1 MNDVA
6 AAGFG
11 FYDGIAPETD
21 FDRLADG
28 SAYRPLPGDWFVG
41 VADIVD
47 STGHIAAGR
56 YKTVNTVGAAVISAQ
71 INAAKGAAFPFVF
84 GGDGAGFAFP
94 EAHRAVAED
103 ALARVIRWADEEFGF
118 TMRGALVPVADVR
131 AAGLDVQVARYR
143 PSTGVDYAMFAG
155 GGLAW
160 AEKAMKAGRYGIE
173 PAPAGTFPDLEGLS
187 CRWTPMRARNGKI
200 LSILIV
206 PQPGAAPGQV
216 AGVAQRVLEITKRL
230 DRGGHPVPAEGPG
243 VGWPPEGL
251 ALEAHATH
259 GRTSLL
265 RRKAYLLA
273 ATFMAYVL
281 FKTRWRAG
289 TFDPSHYVHTTRDNA
304 DYRKF
309 DDGLK
314 MTIDCDAETRMKIE
328 AVLKRAQADGI
339 VSYGLF
345 EQDEAIMTCIVPAVS
360 RDDHVHFIDGAA
372 GGYTSAATAIRQTA
386 AGASQA

>member
-1 MNDVA
+1 MSDVS
-6 AAGFG
+6 AAGFQ

-28 SAYRPLPGDWFVG
+28 SGYRPLPDDWLVG

-71 INAAKGAAFPFVF
+71 INAAKDMAFPFVF

-94 EAHRAVAED
+94 RAHRAVAED

-118 TMRGALVPVADVR
+118 AMRGAVVPVGDIR
-131 AAGLDVQVARYR
+131 SAALDVQVARYR
-143 PSTGVDYAMFAG
+143 PSAGVDYAMFAG

-160 AEKAMKAGRYGIE
+160 ADKEMKAGRYRIE
-173 PAPAGTFPDLEGLS
+173 PAPAGAFPDLEGLS

-206 PQPGAAPGQV
+206 PRPGAAPGHV
-216 AGVAQRVLEITKRL
+216 AGVAHRVLEITKHL

-259 GRTSLL
+259 GSSSLF

-289 TFDPSHYVHTTRDNA
+289 TFDPSHYIRMTRDNA
-304 DYRKF
+304 DFRKF

-314 MTIDCDAETRMKIE
+314 MTIDCDTDTRQRIE
-328 AVLKRAQADGI
+328 AELQRGQAAGI

-345 EQDEAIMTCIVPAVS
+345 EQDEAIMTCIVPSVS

-372 GGYTSAATAIRQTA
+372 GGYTSAATAIRQA
-386 AGASQA
+386 AAAASQA

>member
-1 MNDVA
+1 MDDVA

-71 INAAKGAAFPFVF
+71 INAANGAAFPFVF

-103 ALARVIRWADEEFGF
+103 SLARVIRWADEEFGF

-289 TFDPSHYVHTTRDNA
+289 TFDPSHYVQTTRDNA

-386 AGASQA
+386 AGATQV